1 MNKNFYARFEE
12 LHRGSHEELVGKF
25 SKYDSLISYIV
36 KENPRAQFIDLG
48 CGSGEFLTYLSK
60 FSISAIGVE
69 KDPSMASKMQKGLRN
84 IELCDALTWLK
95 KQNDSSVDFVSAI
108 HVIEHLEFTYFY
120 ELVGEIRRILRE
132 NGVVLL
138 ETPNPDNILVA
149 TRNFY
154 VDPTH
159 LRPSTGELT
168 EFVLRYHGFGFTCTW
183 GVNESPKKI
192 KSPSLGD
199 VLGGA
204 SPDQTIFATMRKT
217 PVEKGLMEILQVK
230 KGRTTKELCDL
241 FEKRYMHDY
250 SKITEAVKK
259 TEAQIWENSIA
270 MERMKNSF
278 ERELSAIYNSRSWK
292 ITAPLRSLVKY
303 LKLGKRVFLN
313 LIVNFRELP
322 FSEFKENYYLKL
334 KSLVRNTPLGPV
346 KAKGLHNGDT
356 KGTFYQRY
364 KSFLENVKQ
373 NKKK

>member
-1 MNKNFYARFEE
+1 MDKNFYAKFEE
-12 LHRGSHEELVGKF
+12 LHRGSHDELVGKF
-25 SKYDSLISYIV
+25 SKYDSLISYIA
-36 KENPRAQFIDLG
+36 KENPSAKFIDLG
-48 CGSGEFLTYLSK
+48 CGSGEFLTYLSN
-60 FSISAIGVE
+60 FQISAIGVE
-69 KDPSMASKMQKGLRN
+69 KDPGMISKIKKGSRK

-95 KQNDSSVDFVSAI
+95 KQRDSSVDFVSAI

-120 ELVGEIRRILRE
+120 DLIGEIRRILSE
-132 NGVVLL
+132 KGVVLL

-159 LRPSTGELT
+159 LRPSTRELT
-168 EFVLRYHGFGFTCTW
+168 EFVLRHHGFDFTCTW
-183 GVNESPKKI
+183 GVNESSKRI

-204 SPDQTIFATMRKT
+204 SPDQTIFATMCT
-217 PVEKGLMEILQVK
+217 NSMGKGLREILQVK
-230 KGRTTKELCDL
+230 KGRTTKDLCDL

-250 SKITEAVKK
+250 SKITAAVKK

-303 LKLGKRVFLN
+303 LRIGKRIFLN

-322 FSEFKENYYLKL
+322 FSEFKENYYSKL
-334 KSLVRNTPLGPV
+334 KSFVRNTPLDPS
-346 KAKGLHNGDT
+346 KAQGSYNRGKKGV
-356 KGTFYQRY
+356 FYQRY
-364 KSFLENVKQ
+364 KSFLENIKQ